1 MHDFKYK
8 NGQLYCESVRIADIA
23 KKVSTPFYLY
33 SYHTLLDH
41 YRKLEKAFRSIKPL
55 ICYSMKAN
63 SNLSICRALVKAGAG
78 LDIVSGGELYK
89 AFLVGSSPKRIV
101 YASVGK
107 TEVEIRQAVAGEI
120 LFFNVESESELELIN
135 KVACDLGV
143 IASVALRINPD
154 VEPKTHRYITTGKL
168 TNKFGID
175 FDTAYKILQ
184 ERNRFSHLRFNGLHM
199 HIGSQIIDARP
210 YILAIAKVV
219 KFIKRLR
226 LEAVNIE
233 YLNIGGGLGI
243 IYSDEK
249 PQTAEQFARKILPIL
264 KGAGLK
270 IILEPGRF
278 IVGNAGILVTK
289 VLYLKKTPLKN
300 FIIVD
305 AGMNDLIRPSLYG
318 AYHEILPL
326 KRTAHSAQRTT
337 QYDVVGPIC
346 ESGDF
351 FAKGRKLAKVEE
363 GELLAIMSAGAY
375 GFSMASNYN
384 CRLKPAEVMIKGSEF
399 YIVRKHDSYL
409 DLVRKDKIPDFLK

>member
-8 NGQLYCESVRIADIA
+8 NKKLYCEAVKVSDIA

-33 SYHTLLDH
+33 SYNTLLGH
-41 YRKLEKAFRSIKPL
+41 FHKLQKAFNSLKPL

-63 SNLSICRALVKAGAG
+63 SNLSISKALVKAGSG

-89 AFLVGSSPKRIV
+89 ALLVGCQPKKIV

-107 TEVEIRQAVAGEI
+107 TEEEIRQAVAKQI
-120 LFFNVESESELELIN
+120 LFFNVESYSELALIN
-135 KVACDLGV
+135 KVAKDLGV

-154 VEPKTHRYITTGKL
+154 VEPKTHRYITTGTL

-175 FDTAYKILQ
+175 FKTAREIL
-184 ERNRFSHLRFNGLHM
+184 RNRRSVSHVQFNGLHM
-199 HIGSQIIDARP
+199 HIGSQIIEAEP
-210 YILAIAKVV
+210 YLQAVKKILG
-219 KFIKRLR
+219 FIEILKKD
-226 LEAVNIE
+226 EITIE

-243 IYSDEK
+243 IYSNEK
-249 PQTAEQFARKILPIL
+249 PQTADEFAKKIVPLL
-264 KGAGLK
+264 KNTGLK
-270 IILEPGRF
+270 ILLEPGRF

-289 VLYLKKTPLKN
+289 ILYLKKTPLKN

-318 AYHEILPL
+318 AHHEIVPL
-326 KRTAHSAQRTT
+326 T
-337 QYDVVGPIC
+337 QGDRGQGTKYDVVGPIC

-351 FAKGRKLAKVEE
+351 FAKDRVFPKVNE
-363 GELLAIMSAGAY
+363 GDFLAIMSAGAY

-384 CRLKPAEVMIKGSEF
+384 CRLKPAEVMVKGSKF
-399 YIVRKHDSYL
+399 HIVRKRDSYL
-409 DLVRKDKIPDFLK
+409 DLVRKDVIPGFLK